1 MALTADVRQTHRV
14 TRAHV
19 HQTHPNTGEPCEFYD
34 SMDEGQPAIPA
45 TCHVQRPV
53 LVCSQ
58 YRNPTVHN
66 MTNKGTVNVISSE
79 ETKESFMPIKRASVK
94 DARKTKTRTA
104 YNTEHTA
111 KTKLALDTA
120 ARKKSRLM
128 KKVNAAPEADR
139 S

>member
-1 MALTADVRQTHRV
+1 
-14 TRAHV
+14 
-19 HQTHPNTGEPCEFYD
+19 
-34 SMDEGQPAIPA
+34 
-45 TCHVQRPV
+45 
-53 LVCSQ
+53 
-58 YRNPTVHN
+58 
-66 MTNKGTVNVISSE
+66 
-79 ETKESFMPIKRASVK
+79 MPIKRASVK

-128 KKVNAAPEADR
+128 KKANAAPEADR